1 MTFPAVLFGIVLSM
15 VYASAF
21 HFWKGGSLARILV
34 YVIISAVGYWTGH
47 LVGARL
53 GWSFWT
59 IGPINNGMAT
69 LGSLIFLFAGEW
81 LSRVEINEKRLMPGN
96 NKKNPPR

>member
-53 GWSFWT
+53 GWSF
-59 IGPINNGMAT
+59 A
-69 LGSLIFLFAGEW
+69 
-81 LSRVEINEKRLMPGN
+81 
-96 NKKNPPR
+96 